1 MSVKYVITEYNS
13 RMVGALFEDDNCRK
27 LQLLD
32 KAPMNGRIYVGRVEN
47 VVKNLN
53 CAFIEIEKGVKCY
66 YSLNDN
72 KNHIFLNPKN
82 NTNVNI
88 GDKLLIQV
96 SREALKTKPAT
107 ASCNISLPGELV
119 VLASDGRGV
128 HISSKTKSNPHC
140 KETARLINDTLF
152 PKGAD
157 KYGFGFIL
165 RTNAANAK
173 AEDVLSEAMKLAG
186 LYESI
191 LKTASYSNFLTLLYQ
206 PQPSWIESLKNL
218 SLNDL
223 NEIITDDS
231 EVYSC
236 IENTFLKEYVRL
248 YNDDLL
254 PLYKLYS
261 LETHFERALNK
272 KVWLKS
278 GGYLVIEQTE
288 ALTVI
293 DVNSGKMI
301 KKNDSVLKTNT
312 EAAVE
317 AARQMSL
324 RNISGIIIIDFVNMN
339 SEDEKQKL
347 IDVLKKEIK
356 RDSVETSFV
365 DITKLG
371 LVELTRKKNG
381 KSLSEAMGGSL

>member
-1 MSVKYVITEYNS
+1 MSLKYVITEYNS
-13 RMVGALFEDDNCRK
+13 RMAGALFEDDNCRK

-32 KAPMNGRIYVGRVEN
+32 KAPVTGRIYAGRVEN

-53 CAFIEIEKGVKCY
+53 CAFVEIEKGVKCY

-72 KNHIFLNPKN
+72 QKHIFLNPKN

-96 SREALKTKPAT
+96 SREAQKTKPAT
-107 ASCNISLPGELV
+107 ASCNISLPGELI
-119 VLASDGRGV
+119 VLVSDGGGV

-140 KETARLINDTLF
+140 KEIQQLINDTF
-152 PKGAD
+152 FSEGAD
-157 KYGFGFIL
+157 KAGFGFIL

-173 AEDVLSEAMKLAG
+173 AEAVLSEAKELAKV
-186 LYESI
+186 YQDI
-191 LKTASYSNFLTLLYQ
+191 LKAAAYSDFLTLLYQ
-206 PQPSWIESLKNL
+206 PQPSWIETLKDL
-218 SLNDL
+218 SVNDL

-231 EVYSC
+231 EVFHC
-236 IENTFLKEYVRL
+236 IENTFLKKYVRL

-301 KKNDSVLKTNT
+301 KKNDSVLKTNI
-312 EAAVE
+312 EAASE
-317 AARQMSL
+317 AARQLSL
-324 RNISGIIIIDFVNMN
+324 RNISGIIIIDFVNMKTA
-339 SEDEKQKL
+339 EDKKTL

-356 RDSVETSFV
+356 KDSVETSYV

-381 KSLSEAMGGSL
+381 KSLSEAMGGI